1 MSKSTSELEKLLSLG
16 EGQTLEF
23 KSKANVQVCGPQVCA
38 FLNSQGGYLLCGV
51 GEHGD
56 IVGVEQAQ
64 QVVDKLEGQL
74 KRAIQ
79 PPVLFSVE
87 VQPVEDKSLIVL
99 EVPAGQDIPYS
110 YNSDIY
116 IRNGEM
122 TQKADVDTIRDMVM
136 SKQIEPTRWERLF
149 SSELNEQSLSA
160 SACKKLLSAKRI
172 PDEVKQAEQGLLHQL
187 QLLSLAKYGRLTN
200 SADVLLAKQPG
211 ERHPQARVRAV
222 CYRNKADDEYQ
233 DLQHLD
239 GPMAEV
245 IEQLITFVTRNTPS
259 RARFSS
265 ANNQREDTPM
275 YPEQAVREAIVNA
288 FAHRDYSNF
297 AGGIKVE
304 VSPAHLKIWNA
315 GAFPQGVDEYKIQQ
329 GHISVLRNPDIAHG
343 LYLQGYMEKLGR
355 GSVVIQDACK
365 EAGLPTPKW
374 HSDSTSGVTLTL
386 FAPEVASEVTP
397 EVAPE
402 VAPEVTPEVAPEVA
416 PEVTPE
422 VTPEVD
428 KLLLNINGE
437 QSRVELQE
445 SLALK
450 DAEHFRKHYLLAAI
464 DKSLIEMTIPEK
476 PKSRLQKYRLTT
488 LGHQVRLQLKQQL
501 SDKKKP

>member
-23 KSKANVQVCGPQVCA
+23 KSKASVQVCGPQVCA

-87 VQPVEDKSLIVL
+87 VQPVEDKNLIVL

-149 SSELNEQSLSA
+149 SSELDEQSLSA

-222 CYRNKADDEYQ
+222 CYRNKGDDEYQ

-245 IEQLITFVTRNTPS
+245 IEHLISFVMRNTPS
-259 RARFSS
+259 RARFTSV
-265 ANNQREDTPM
+265 NNRREDIPM

-297 AGGIKVE
+297 AGGIKLE
-304 VSPAHLKIWNA
+304 VSPQQVKIWNA
-315 GAFPQGVDEYKIQQ
+315 GAFLQGIDEETIQQ

-355 GSVVIQDACK
+355 GSVVIQEACQQ
-365 EAGLPTPKW
+365 AGLPPPKW
-374 HSDSTSGVTLTL
+374 YSDNTSGVTLTL
-386 FAPEVASEVTP
+386 FALEATPEANLEATPEATLEATPEATLEATPEATP
-397 EVAPE
+397 EVSKLLICLE
-402 VAPEVTPEVAPEVA
+402 GESSTLDIK
-416 PEVTPE
+416 
-422 VTPEVD
+422 D
-428 KLLLNINGE
+428 KLG
-437 QSRVELQE
+437 
-445 SLALK
+445 LK
-450 DAEHFRKHYLLAAI
+450 DREHVREAYIKPALDLGF
-464 DKSLIEMTIPEK
+464 IELTLPDK
-476 PKSRLQKYRLTT
+476 PKSPKQKYRLTS
-488 LGHQVRLQLKQQL
+488 LGLQVKQQL
-501 SDKKKP
+501 SDEKK